1 MAFLRGSVILD
12 HLHGAVRDA
21 DRGKVGHGLAVRLGV
36 HGHAL
41 LAHRR
46 QHLEVVDVVGWR
58 EGVEEFSFFLE
69 GVRLVSPGETG
80 ISLCGLF
87 AVDWIRVVGCG
98 VVDDKGSRRIDIVR
112 HLWFFAA
119 LACLQPEWYSYH
131 QGQK

>member
-1 MAFLRGSVILD
+1 VQANGASIDPLFHVPFCVPRHSALLRTSRYLPPPGGAFLRGSVILD

-80 ISLCGLF
+80 ISLCG
-87 AVDWIRVVGCG
+87 
-98 VVDDKGSRRIDIVR
+98 
-112 HLWFFAA
+112 
-119 LACLQPEWYSYH
+119 
-131 QGQK
+131 